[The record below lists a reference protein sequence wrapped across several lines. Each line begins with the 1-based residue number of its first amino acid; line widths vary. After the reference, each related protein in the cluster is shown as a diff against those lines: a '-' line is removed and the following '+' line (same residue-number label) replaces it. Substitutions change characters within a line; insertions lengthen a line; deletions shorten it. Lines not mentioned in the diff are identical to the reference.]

1 MAKILVVDDDSK
13 IQMVIR
19 IMLQKKGYDVR
30 CASSGIE
37 AFQEIPEYRPDLIL
51 LDVMMPGMDGY
62 EVCRKLKSSESTKNL
77 PVIMLT
83 ALGMGEDFEKAIENG
98 ADWYIV
104 KPFNSRQL
112 LSRVSMLLD
121 GEKAAEEKTG
131 KDNNEEEKPGEEDNG
146 N

>member
-1 MAKILVVDDDSK
+1 MAKILVVDDDTK
-13 IQMVIR
+13 IQMVVR
-19 IMLQKKGYDVR
+19 IMLQKKGYDVK
-30 CASSGIE
+30 CVSSGLE
-37 AFQEIPEYRPDLIL
+37 AFQEIPEFKPDLIM
-51 LDVMMPGMDGY
+51 LDVMMPGMGGY
-62 EVCRKLKSSESTKNL
+62 EVCRKLKSSESTKNIS
-77 PVIMLT
+77 VIMLT

-121 GEKAAEEKTG
+121 GEQADDDKTDG
-131 KDNNEEEKPGEEDNG
+131 GDNG

>member
-1 MAKILVVDDDSK
+1 MAKILVVDDDTK

-19 IMLQKKGYDVR
+19 IMLQKKGYEVK
-30 CASSGIE
+30 CASSGLE
-37 AFQEIPEYRPDLIL
+37 AFQEIPDFGPDLVM

-62 EVCRKLKSSESTKNL
+62 EVCRKLKSSENTKNI

-121 GEKAAEEKTG
+121 GEKTGGEKTEG
-131 KDNNEEEKPGEEDNG
+131 GDSG

>member
-1 MAKILVVDDDSK
+1 MAKILVVDDDTK
-13 IQMVIR
+13 IQMVVR
-19 IMLQKKGYDVR
+19 IMLQKKGYDVK
-30 CASSGIE
+30 CVSSGLE
-37 AFQEIPEYRPDLIL
+37 AFREIPEFKPDLIM
-51 LDVMMPGMDGY
+51 LDVMMPGMGGY
-62 EVCRKLKSSESTKNL
+62 EVCRKLKSSESTKNI

-121 GEKAAEEKTG
+121 GEQADDDKTDG
-131 KDNNEEEKPGEEDNG
+131 GDDG

>member
-1 MAKILVVDDDSK
+1 MAKILVVDDDTK

-19 IMLQKKGYDVR
+19 IMLQKKGYEVK
-30 CASSGIE
+30 CASSGLE
-37 AFQEIPEYRPDLIL
+37 AFQEIPTFGPDLVM

-62 EVCRKLKSSESTKNL
+62 EVCRKLKSSENTKNI

-121 GEKAAEEKTG
+121 GEKTGEEKTEG
-131 KDNNEEEKPGEEDNG
+131 GDSG

>member
-1 MAKILVVDDDSK
+1 MAKILVVDDDTK
-13 IQMVIR
+13 IQMVVR
-19 IMLQKKGYDVR
+19 IMLQKKGYDVK
-30 CASSGIE
+30 CVSSGLE
-37 AFQEIPEYRPDLIL
+37 AFQEIPEFKPDLIM
-51 LDVMMPGMDGY
+51 LDVMMPGMGGY
-62 EVCRKLKSSESTKNL
+62 EVCRKLKSSESTKTI

-83 ALGMGEDFEKAIENG
+83 AMGMGEDFEKAIENG

-121 GEKAAEEKTG
+121 GEQADDDKTDG
-131 KDNNEEEKPGEEDNG
+131 GDNG

>member
-1 MAKILVVDDDSK
+1 MAKILVVDDDTR

-19 IMLQKKGYDVR
+19 IMLKKKGYEVK

-37 AFQEIPEYRPDLIL
+37 AFEAIPAFSPDLIM

-62 EVCRKLKSSESTKNL
+62 EVCRKLKSLESTKNI

-121 GEKAAEEKTG
+121 GEKAGENKTGEEKTEG
-131 KDNNEEEKPGEEDNG
+131 G
-146 N
+146 NSGN

>member
-1 MAKILVVDDDSK
+1 MSKILVVDDDLK

-19 IMLQKKGYDVR
+19 IMLEKSGYEVK
-30 CASSGIE
+30 CVSSGLE
-37 AFQEIPEYRPDLIL
+37 AFQELDSYNPDLIM

-62 EVCRKLKSSESTKNL
+62 EVCRKIKSNEKTKEI

-83 ALGMGEDFEKAIENG
+83 ALGMGEDFEKALENG

-112 LSRVSMLLD
+112 LSRV
-121 GEKAAEEKTG
+121 
-131 KDNNEEEKPGEEDNG
+131 
-146 N
+146 

>member
-1 MAKILVVDDDSK
+1 MAKILVVDDDTK

-19 IMLQKKGYDVR
+19 IMLQKKGHEVK
-30 CASSGIE
+30 CASSGLE
-37 AFQEIPEYRPDLIL
+37 AFQEIPAFRPDLVM

-62 EVCRKLKSSESTKNL
+62 EVCRKLKSSESTKNI

-121 GEKAAEEKTG
+121 GEKTGEEKTEG
-131 KDNNEEEKPGEEDNG
+131 GDSG

>member
-1 MAKILVVDDDSK
+1 MSKILVVDDDLK

-19 IMLQKKGYDVR
+19 IMLEKSGYEVK
-30 CASSGIE
+30 CVSSGLE
-37 AFQEIPEYRPDLIL
+37 AFQELDSYNPDLIM

-62 EVCRKLKSSESTKNL
+62 EVCRKIKSNEKTKEI

-83 ALGMGEDFEKAIENG
+83 ALGMGEDFEKALENG

-112 LSRVSMLLD
+112 LSRVSMLLK
-121 GEKAAEEKTG
+121 GEDTAQREVPPPPP
-131 KDNNEEEKPGEEDNG
+131 D
-146 N
+146 

>member
-1 MAKILVVDDDSK
+1 M
-13 IQMVIR
+13 
-19 IMLQKKGYDVR
+19 
-30 CASSGIE
+30 
-37 AFQEIPEYRPDLIL
+37 
-51 LDVMMPGMDGY
+51 LDVMMPGMGGY
-62 EVCRKLKSSESTKNL
+62 EVCRKLKSSESTKNI

-121 GEKAAEEKTG
+121 GEQADDDKTDG
-131 KDNNEEEKPGEEDNG
+131 GDNG

>member
-1 MAKILVVDDDSK
+1 MAKILVVDDDTK
-13 IQMVIR
+13 IQMVVR
-19 IMLQKKGYDVR
+19 IMLQKKGYDVK
-30 CASSGIE
+30 CVSSGLE
-37 AFQEIPEYRPDLIL
+37 AFQEIPEFKPDIIM
-51 LDVMMPGMDGY
+51 LDVMMPGMGGY
-62 EVCRKLKSSESTKNL
+62 EVCRKLKSSESTKNIS
-77 PVIMLT
+77 VIMLT

-121 GEKAAEEKTG
+121 GEQADDDKTDG
-131 KDNNEEEKPGEEDNG
+131 GDNG

>member
-1 MAKILVVDDDSK
+1 MAKILVVDDDTK
-13 IQMVIR
+13 IQMVVR
-19 IMLQKKGYDVR
+19 IMLQKKGYDVK
-30 CASSGIE
+30 CVSSGLE
-37 AFQEIPEYRPDLIL
+37 AFQEIPEFKPDLIM
-51 LDVMMPGMDGY
+51 LDVMMPGMGGY
-62 EVCRKLKSSESTKNL
+62 EVCRKLKSSESTKTI

-112 LSRVSMLLD
+112 LSRVSMLLGGEQTDDDKTD
-121 GEKAAEEKTG
+121 GG
-131 KDNNEEEKPGEEDNG
+131 DNG

>member
-1 MAKILVVDDDSK
+1 MAKILVVDDDTK

-19 IMLQKKGYDVR
+19 LMLQKKGYEVK
-30 CASSGIE
+30 CASSGLE
-37 AFQEIPEYRPDLIL
+37 AFQEIPEFKPDLIM

-62 EVCRKLKSSESTKNL
+62 EVCRKLKSSEHTKNI

-121 GEKAAEEKTG
+121 GEKS
-131 KDNNEEEKPGEEDNG
+131 DEDGNDGGNNG

>member
-1 MAKILVVDDDSK
+1 MAKILVVDDDTK
-13 IQMVIR
+13 IQMVVR
-19 IMLQKKGYDVR
+19 IMLQKKGYDVK
-30 CASSGIE
+30 CVSSGLE
-37 AFQEIPEYRPDLIL
+37 AFQEIPEFKPDLIM
-51 LDVMMPGMDGY
+51 LDVMMPGMGGY
-62 EVCRKLKSSESTKNL
+62 EVCRKLKSSESTKNI

-121 GEKAAEEKTG
+121 GEQADDDKTDG
-131 KDNNEEEKPGEEDNG
+131 GDNG

>member
-1 MAKILVVDDDSK
+1 MAKILVVDDDTK
-13 IQMVIR
+13 IQMVVR
-19 IMLQKKGYDVR
+19 IMLQKKGYDVK
-30 CASSGIE
+30 CVSSGLE
-37 AFQEIPEYRPDLIL
+37 AFQEIPEFKPDIIM
-51 LDVMMPGMDGY
+51 LDVMMPGMGGY
-62 EVCRKLKSSESTKNL
+62 EVCRKLKSSESTKNI

-121 GEKAAEEKTG
+121 GEQADDDKTDG
-131 KDNNEEEKPGEEDNG
+131 GDNG

>member
-1 MAKILVVDDDSK
+1 MSKILVVDDDLK

-19 IMLQKKGYDVR
+19 IMLEKNGYEVK
-30 CASSGIE
+30 CVSSGLE
-37 AFQEIPEYRPDLIL
+37 AFQELDSYNPDLIM

-62 EVCRKLKSSESTKNL
+62 EVCRKLKANEKTKQI

-83 ALGMGEDFEKAIENG
+83 ALGMGEDFEKALENG

-112 LSRVSMLLD
+112 LSRVSMLLK
-121 GEKAAEEKTG
+121 GEGTAQREVPPPPQ
-131 KDNNEEEKPGEEDNG
+131 D
-146 N
+146 

>member
-1 MAKILVVDDDSK
+1 MAKILVVDDDTR

-19 IMLQKKGYDVR
+19 IMLQKKGYEVK
-30 CASSGIE
+30 CVSSGIE
-37 AFQEIPEYRPDLIL
+37 AFGEIPAFGPDLIM

-62 EVCRKLKSSESTKNL
+62 EVCRKLKSSESTKNI

-121 GEKAAEEKTG
+121 GEKAGENKTGEEKTEG
-131 KDNNEEEKPGEEDNG
+131 G
-146 N
+146 NSGN

>member
-62 EVCRKLKSSESTKNL
+62 EVCRKLKSSESTKDL

-121 GEKAAEEKTG
+121 GEKTG
-131 KDNNEEEKPGEEDNG
+131 KDNNEEEKTGEEDNG